1 MKLPR
6 PYVAVSGL
14 ASIPNAKLLCMIE
27 NNPSLEPR
35 RLVGAVLVSQKTLR
49 GERTESLRYPSLA
62 VAQEI
67 CATLAQSPVVPAVH
81 YNTRTN
87 GGDIERE
94 LFALARHVPA
104 MRMLQLNVV
113 CPAVEA
119 LEAFRRAHP
128 WVEIILQFN
137 QETRQQYEAL
147 GLHPWTIVEDYG
159 RVIDHLLLDLSRG
172 TGRPFP
178 MEDTAEEIR
187 RHELQADARHV
198 GLGVAGGLGPH
209 TRTEL
214 CLLNGIVSRPVFER
228 LSFDA
233 ESNLRV
239 PASHDFH
246 LPGRD
251 VLDEEKVRGYLQ
263 TFADLP

>member
-1 MKLPR
+1 MKSR
-6 PYVAVSGL
+6 PYVAVSGI
-14 ASIPNAKLLCMIE
+14 ASAADIALLWKLDKE
-27 NNPSLEPR
+27 FHTRSR
-35 RLVGAVLVSQKTLR
+35 RLVGAVLVSRKTLHGQR
-49 GERTESLRYPSLA
+49 VESLRYPSFGDVQGL
-62 VAQEI
+62 
-67 CATLAQSPVVPAVH
+67 CATLAQSPIVPAVH
-81 YNTRTN
+81 YNSRTN
-87 GGDIERE
+87 GSDLLAE
-94 LFALARHVPA
+94 LVALANHVPA
-104 MRMLQLNVV
+104 MRMLQLNIV

-119 LEAFRRAHP
+119 VEEFRRLHP
-128 WVEIILQFN
+128 QVEIVLQVSG
-137 QETRQQYEAL
+137 ETRGQYQSA
-147 GLHPWTIVEDYG
+147 GLNPRAVLADYG
-159 RVIDHLLLDLSRG
+159 RVVDHLLLDLSRG

-187 RHELQADARHV
+187 LHELQADARHV

-209 TRTEL
+209 TRTAL

-263 TFADLP
+263 TFEGLP